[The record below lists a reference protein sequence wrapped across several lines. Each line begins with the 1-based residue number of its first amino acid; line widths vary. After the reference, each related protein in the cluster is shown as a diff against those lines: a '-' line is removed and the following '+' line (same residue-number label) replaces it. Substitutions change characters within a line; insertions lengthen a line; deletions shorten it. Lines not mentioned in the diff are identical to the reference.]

1 MNTAARILLPLALSA
16 SSVLALT
23 SETWTG
29 LPANPSVITVQK
41 DGIAKR
47 SPNSTAT
54 LTTSTLSNLAAGT
67 GVRLRGTVT
76 PTVSGN
82 YTFAVSGSNNVTLW
96 LSTDSSRFG
105 KRPVAWQHEPSSV
118 QQWNKFAAQQSAPI
132 TLTAGTAYY
141 IEAIVMSDKAAGHLA
156 LGWKTPGS
164 TVIAAIPAAN
174 LAPLQPDPADANNN
188 NLPDAWEA
196 QTGLAAST
204 IPGAL
209 SEYADPDN
217 DGITNFHEY
226 LLASEPLAKNTI
238 SNGLTRDTWQEI
250 QGQQVPS
257 LTAART
263 RFLSHPNSSSHVP
276 GIDLNMPGIGSK
288 NYGARYRGF
297 LVAPATGTYRLWI
310 AGDDDAELWFADGTV
325 NDPATGASLT
335 SRFGKQLL
343 AHTRNPG
350 GLYSTA
356 YRDFDLIPSQ
366 RSRAVQ
372 LTAGEAYYIEV
383 LHKNESIASSHI
395 SLAWETPGQPRAI
408 VPASAFRSDVPEDS
422 DRDNDSLPDAW
433 EISKALSITDNG
445 FTDAKQG
452 QYGDHD
458 ADGLNN
464 LLEFQLG
471 TNPKAA
477 DTDGDGLSDSAEVNY
492 YRTNPLVSNAIPTT
506 LHTTANLHNPMD
518 TSFPWEKNFDGT
530 ITAHERRGWID
541 FPVIVAPGQQG
552 IYEIRLVASISPSAL
567 TIPLSFHI
575 DGQKIAH
582 ASHALKTT
590 PNTTA
595 PIKALTPFLPVGAHI
610 LRVFNHNPRA
620 DFRLK
625 IHSLTLHRLGGADA
639 DSNGIADWA
648 EEKFAAGNRI
658 TTLSTESLT
667 SPAYIE
673 GVTTLPAA
681 LRLTRSAGVPPTPI
695 SPQYGCNGIF
705 FAHIPLDPAAPTH
718 LKVSFQSGEAPE
730 THTLAW
736 AATNILAHSAL
747 TIAKGDSLRL
757 TAHGGEAPEGSFT
770 LTGSAG
776 VPPTPSSPSPADQPL
791 VLTFDQPGTHT
802 LTATWTPP
810 TGDPITSSLTL
821 TVRSA
826 DFGAPFQIQTY
837 NRRTWEISG
846 INGMGIEA
854 DAALFWNETTAPG
867 ATSRRFLANAYE
879 AGDYR
884 TIARCPDTGRIL
896 AAGTVSAFSL
906 SRATQTND
914 AQVVEIRPD
923 GSKVIRFT
931 VVAENLPANAE
942 IRLRMNYQGT
952 TFMDGSRD
960 LILRP
965 GDFDESGIA
974 NIRVETSSD
983 PPQLCHSMSAILI
996 D

>member
-1 MNTAARILLPLALSA
+1 MNTAARILLPLVLSA

-23 SETWTG
+23 AETWIG
-29 LPANPSVITVQK
+29 LPTNPSVITVQK

-47 SPNSTAT
+47 APDSTAT
-54 LTTSTLSNLAAGT
+54 LASPTLSNLAAGT
-67 GVRLRGTVT
+67 GVRLRSTVT
-76 PTVSGN
+76 PAVSGD

-96 LSTDSSRFG
+96 LSTDGSRFA
-105 KRPVAWQHEPSSV
+105 KRPIAWLHEPSSA
-118 QQWNKFAAQQSAPI
+118 QQWTKFAAQQSAPI
-132 TLTAGTAYY
+132 SLTAGASYY
-141 IEAIVMSDKAAGHLA
+141 IEAIVMSNKAGGHLS

-164 TVIAAIPAAN
+164 ASIVTIPAAN
-174 LAPLQPDPADANNN
+174 LSPLQPDPADTNDN

-196 QTGLAAST
+196 QTGLATST

-209 SEYADPDN
+209 SEYGDPDN
-217 DGITNFHEY
+217 DGISNFQEY
-226 LLASEPLAKNTI
+226 LLSSEPLAKNTI

-250 QGQQVPS
+250 QGQKVS
-257 LTAART
+257 HLTAARS

-276 GIDLNMPGIGSK
+276 GIDVNMPGIGSK

-310 AGDDDAELWFADGTV
+310 AGDDEAELWFADGTV
-325 NDPATGASLT
+325 NDPATGAALT

-350 GLYSTA
+350 GLYSTG
-356 YRDFDLIPSQ
+356 YRDFDLLPSQ
-366 RSRAVQ
+366 RSRAVH

-383 LHKNESIASSHI
+383 LHKNESIASSHV

-408 VPASAFRSDVPEDS
+408 VPASAFQSDVPEDS
-422 DRDNDSLPDAW
+422 DLDNDSLPDAW
-433 EISKALSITDNG
+433 EISKGLSITDNG

-452 QYGDHD
+452 QYGDFD
-458 ADGLNN
+458 NDGLNN

-477 DTDGDGLSDSAEVNY
+477 DTDGDGLSDGAEVNY
-492 YRTNPLVSNAIPTT
+492 YGTDPLVSNAIPTT
-506 LHTTANLHNPMD
+506 LHTTAILHNPMD
-518 TSFPWEKNFDGT
+518 TSFPWEKNSDGT

-541 FPVIVAPGQQG
+541 FPLTVAPGEQG
-552 IYEIRLVASISPSAL
+552 IYEIRLVASIGPSAL

-575 DGQKIAH
+575 DGEKIAYV
-582 ASHALKTT
+582 SHALKTT
-590 PNTTA
+590 PNTAA
-595 PIKALTPFLPVGAHI
+595 PIKVLTPFLPVGAHT
-610 LRVFNHNPRA
+610 LRVFNHNARA
-620 DFRLK
+620 DLRLR

-648 EEKFAAGNRI
+648 EEKFAQGNRI
-658 TTLSTESLT
+658 TALTTASLT

-673 GVTTLPAA
+673 GVTTLPAT
-681 LRLTRSAGVPPTPI
+681 LRLSHHLDGAEPSPLT
-695 SPQYGCNGIF
+695 PQYGCNGIF
-705 FAHIPLDPAAPTH
+705 FAHVPLDTTEPT
-718 LKVSFQSGEAPE
+718 LLDVSFQSGDVPE
-730 THTLAW
+730 THAITW
-736 AATNILAHSAL
+736 ADTNILAHQAL
-747 TIAKGDSLRL
+747 TIARGDSLRL
-757 TAHGGEAPEGSFT
+757 TAHGGETPEGSFT
-770 LTGSAG
+770 LTTGSAG
-776 VPPTPSSPSPADQPL
+776 FQPASSSSAEPL
-791 VLTFDQPGTHT
+791 ILTFDQPGTHT

-810 TGDPITSSLTL
+810 SGEPITSTLAL

-837 NRRTWEISG
+837 KRRTWDIAG

-854 DAALFWNETTAPG
+854 DASLFWSETTASG
-867 ATSRRFLANAYE
+867 ATSRSFLANAYE

-884 TIARCPDTGRIL
+884 AIARCPDTGNIL

-906 SRATQTND
+906 ARATQTND
-914 AQVVEIRPD
+914 SQVVEVRPD

-931 VVAENLPANAE
+931 IVGENLPDNLE
-942 IRLRMNYQGT
+942 LRLRMNYQGT
-952 TFMDGSRD
+952 VFPDGSRD
-960 LILRP
+960 LILRRS
-965 GDFDESGIA
+965 DFSESGVA
-974 NIRVETSSD
+974 NILVETSSN